1 MFLVFKGFFDHVEA
15 DGAEQDERDPVVIG
29 VDHIGKETAQTVTDS
44 RHQGLED
51 AEPQAGQDHM
61 APADFT
67 E

>member
-1 MFLVFKGFFDHVEA
+1 
-15 DGAEQDERDPVVIG
+15 VVIG